1 MGLLEGLNESV
12 PIKASSCAQHQDFQ
26 SQQSLPCL
34 LCASRLSSP
43 FLTPAPPPPVRASSS
58 FSMLPDSTHIT
69 RLCLFPHPHPAQHQ
83 PGTTSQSLVLINNA
97 DSRAPELNQRA
108 LESALLTVSWCGS
121 QGPKFEKHLSG
132 PSYHHGTGSAW
143 PRCSITR

>member
-43 FLTPAPPPPVRASSS
+43 FLTPAPPPQLELCLPSPCS
-58 FSMLPDSTHIT
+58 PDSTLIT
-69 RLCLFPHPHPAQHQ
+69 RLCLFPHPPRSAPTWNHPHHN
-83 PGTTSQSLVLINNA
+83 PL
-97 DSRAPELNQRA
+97 R
-108 LESALLTVSWCGS
+108 LLTMLTLGPRSSTKGPGVCIANSLLVWLTGS
-121 QGPKFEKHLSG
+121 PKFEKHRSG
-132 PSYHHGTGSAW
+132 PSYHHGTRSAW
-143 PRCSITR
+143 PGAQ